1 MKPLLRMLLAAL
13 TLGSL
18 SARSQNL
25 EYPFSGFYGQV
36 EVGGPFVGAE
46 FHGSRPL
53 PCKLSFYS
61 PITNCIDLSTGYW
74 ERSESRPFVVG
85 IRTDEGE
92 RRWLGKEPWTSVI
105 SPHRV
110 VFLQESGGFSY
121 SMTYEFSGTEPLMVY
136 RLALRNSG
144 RLRRRIEL
152 YTHIRLALR
161 TSHTYARVDS
171 AFVSGDSRSVTASFR
186 GRETG
191 GVAITAQNCG
201 APPSA
206 WTADGRGLSVS
217 DSGGSRWISSSSVFD
232 SVSGAGTGLN
242 PGPVAAFLY
251 RTMVDPGDSLVVIQ
265 LISSV
270 GEKERENLL
279 PRLPLVWK
287 HGVAAY
293 DSSVRHAAFRAAT
306 TRTGLPDVDRSAAYA
321 RGILATNAHYID
333 GDIVPMPC
341 PAEYNFFFTHDLLLT
356 DLGAVRFD
364 LERVRHDLL
373 YLLKRS
379 RDSVLVHAYYW
390 KDSSYATELCTPD
403 NWNHAWFV
411 IVSASYLRH
420 SLDTL
425 LGAKLYPL
433 LTKSIHE
440 LLRQKRDDDLVHAF
454 RPDWWDIGRWEG
466 PRSYMTILMVR
477 ALQDY
482 IVASVLLK
490 RNLQALPAYE
500 ALAQRMQ
507 DALVRTLWDD
517 QSGYLLNYNG
527 SEKDGHYY
535 MGSLLAVVFD
545 LLNADQSK
553 RLVRTV
559 ERELLDPRIG
569 VRTVAPTDF
578 NTDSLRARFQ
588 FVGNEAGDPYTYING
603 GVWPHANA
611 WFSIALQRVGRDSES
626 VAFLRTV
633 MTVEGVARS
642 PMGIPAMYEY
652 RFADPA
658 SSSYGSIDKPS
669 FMWAGGMYL
678 FALYDLFGVKEESWN
693 ISIGGSPHTP
703 FDSTEFTFAFRGLH
717 TFRSR
722 KACDGAGGFTTSH
735 EDIPS
740 VVLPLD
746 LGKGETWDIRKGSI
760 GRPYL
765 QELNAVLHSINYSS
779 VNHRLT
785 MTVESFPGHLT
796 VALVHSPGASSRVLL
811 DGRVITDV
819 RSASSPDGGRLT
831 EIRFTGSDRVQSL
844 EIIY

>member
-1 MKPLLRMLLAAL
+1 MKPIMRMLLAAL

-18 SARSQNL
+18 SARSQQ
-25 EYPFSGFYGQV
+25 YPFSGSYGQV

-46 FHGSRPL
+46 FHGSQPL
-53 PCKLSFYS
+53 PCKISFYS
-61 PITNCIDLSTGYW
+61 PVTNCIDLSTGYW
-74 ERSESRPFVVG
+74 ERRESRPVVVG
-85 IRTDEGE
+85 IRMDDGE
-92 RRWLGKEPWTSVI
+92 RRWLGKEPWASVI

-110 VFLQESGGFSY
+110 VFLREAGGFSC
-121 SMTYEFSGTEPLMVY
+121 SMTYEFSGTEPVMVY
-136 RLALRNSG
+136 RLSLRNSG
-144 RLRRRIEL
+144 RQSRRIEI
-152 YTHIRLALR
+152 YSHIRLALR
-161 TSHTYARVDS
+161 TSHTYTRVDS
-171 AFVSGDSRSVTASFR
+171 AFASGDIRSVTASFR

-191 GVAITAQNCG
+191 GAAITVQNCG
-201 APPSA
+201 ALPSA

-217 DSGGSRWISSSSVFD
+217 DSGTSRWISSPSVFD
-232 SVSGAGTGLN
+232 SVSGGGMGLN
-242 PGPVAAFLY
+242 PVAVAAFLY
-251 RTMVDPGDSLVVIQ
+251 RTTVHPGDSLVVIQ

-270 GEKERENLL
+270 GEQERETLV

-293 DSSVRHAAFRAAT
+293 DSTVRRAAFRAAI
-306 TRTGLPDVDRSAAYA
+306 TRTGLPDVDRSAAWA

-333 GDIVPMPC
+333 GDVVPMPC

-356 DLGAVRFD
+356 DLGAARFD
-364 LERVRHDLL
+364 TERVRRDLT

-425 LGAKLYPL
+425 LGGKLYPL

-440 LLRQKRDDDLVHAF
+440 LLRQKKDDDLIYAF

-477 ALQDY
+477 ALRDY
-482 IVASVLLK
+482 IVTSVLLK
-490 RNLQALPAYE
+490 RNQQKLPAYE

-507 DALVRTLWDD
+507 DALVQKLWDD
-517 QSGYLLNYNG
+517 QAGYLLNYNG
-527 SEKDGHYY
+527 SEKDCHYY

-545 LLNADQSK
+545 LLNAEQSK
-553 RLVRTV
+553 RLVRTA
-559 ERELLDPRIG
+559 ERELVDPRIG

-578 NTDSLRARFQ
+578 NTDSLRTRFQ
-588 FVGNEAGDPYTYING
+588 FEGNEAGDPYTYING

-611 WFSIALQRVGRDSES
+611 WFSVALQSVGRDSES
-626 VAFLRTV
+626 LAFLRSV

-642 PMGIPAMYEY
+642 PMGVPAMYEY

-658 SSSYGSIDKPS
+658 SSAYGSIDKPS

-678 FALYDLFGVKEESWN
+678 FALYDLFGVKEDSWN
-693 ISIGGSPHTP
+693 ISIGGSAHTP

-722 KACDGAGGFTTSH
+722 GVRAGAGGFTSRA

-740 VVLPLD
+740 VILPLD
-746 LGKGETWDIRKGSI
+746 LGKGQTWEIRKNSI

-765 QELNAVLHSINYSS
+765 QELNAVLHSVRFNSAK
-779 VNHRLT
+779 HRLT

-796 VALVHSPGASSRVLL
+796 IARVHSPGTSSRVLL
-811 DGRVITDV
+811 DGRVLTDV
-819 RSASSPDGGRLT
+819 RSTPSPGGGRLT
-831 EIRFTGSDRVQSL
+831 EIRFNGADRVQSL